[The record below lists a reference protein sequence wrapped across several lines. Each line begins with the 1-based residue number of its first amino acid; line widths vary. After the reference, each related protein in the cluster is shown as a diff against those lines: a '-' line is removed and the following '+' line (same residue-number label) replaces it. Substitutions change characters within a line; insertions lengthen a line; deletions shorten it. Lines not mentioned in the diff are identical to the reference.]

1 MTQNA
6 ALELPEDEVGVDYFE
21 ECSAFPSAGPSYKF
35 KSFRAEDATV
45 SGASAPIASVL
56 FGRHGRS
63 RRIQRSEERAE
74 LTAPL
79 WLTSLHK
86 LGVFEV
92 VPTENV
98 SKLGL
103 QLVTQEFWEPGEL
116 VLVSSPPGLC
126 VQGSVVYSKKLP
138 SDDYVVGIRLDVPV
152 EKWIETLGLGGLMAD
167 RCRSAA

>member
-6 ALELPEDEVGVDYFE
+6 ALELPGDEVGEDHVE
-21 ECSAFPSAGPSYKF
+21 ECSRFPSAGPSYKF
-35 KSFRAEDATV
+35 KSSCREDATV
-45 SGASAPIASVL
+45 SGTLPPIASVL
-56 FGRHGRS
+56 FGPHGRR
-63 RRIQRSEERAE
+63 RRIQRSEARAE
-74 LTAPL
+74 RTVPL

-86 LGVFEV
+86 PGVFEV

-103 QLVTQEFWEPGEL
+103 QMDTQEFWEPGEL

-126 VQGSVVYSKKLP
+126 VHGSVVYCNQLP

-152 EKWIETLGLGGLMAD
+152 EQWN
-167 RCRSAA
+167 